1 MNNVSVEK
9 ILGLVDHTKLKP
21 YETEDGI
28 RSLIEEALELKTYSI
43 CIEPVYLELAREIV
57 DNKNLGLKIAVVVD
71 FPFGAGSTEARI
83 KMINE
88 YSDKADELDIVAQIG
103 LVKSGRFDL
112 VDEDLK
118 KVVRA
123 SHDNGRI

>member
-57 DNKNLGLKIAVVVD
+57 DNKKLGLKIAVV
-71 FPFGAGSTEARI
+71 
-83 KMINE
+83 
-88 YSDKADELDIVAQIG
+88 
-103 LVKSGRFDL
+103 
-112 VDEDLK
+112 
-118 KVVRA
+118 
-123 SHDNGRI
+123 